1 MSRNHFHEV
10 SSLYRTF
17 SPDINTYHQI
27 GNGRDSYISYNNGG
41 FWNID
46 IKPKK
51 EYFQSIPKS
60 TKYKIKYTTRKP
72 VPFRFRSEGKGRD
85 GYIIYACG
93 NNIENPPLKKLTL
106 DYFLRTNDDFAYHNN
121 NKNNK
126 RPRMKLSNA
135 EYKFLCKR
143 REIEKKLIDR
153 LYTKEI
159 KKIRLKN
166 KQNKNNN
173 INSFFIRKDSENKI
187 SSFDNKNTFKRVF
200 SSGNINDNNNNKE
213 KNFPSIIKNIK
224 KFNITN
230 NFDKK
235 YVLKD
240 FNNDNNYHS
249 TTNFF
254 KNKKN
259 EGFKEYEY
267 KQTTIKNK
275 INNLNFDEY
284 KNYIIQNNYQRNKL
298 FSKNTQSTPNMILN
312 YE

>member
-1 MSRNHFHEV
+1 MSRNHIHEV

-46 IKPKK
+46 IKPKS
-51 EYFQSIPKS
+51 EYIQSIPTS
-60 TKYKIKYTTRKP
+60 TKYKIKYTTRRP

-93 NNIENPPLKKLTL
+93 NNLENPPLKKLTL
-106 DYFLRTNDDFAYHNN
+106 DYFLRTDDEFFYLN
-121 NKNNK
+121 NKNK
-126 RPRMKLSNA
+126 KKPRMKLSNA

-143 REIEKKLIDR
+143 KEIEKKLIDR

-159 KKIRLKN
+159 QKIKLKN
-166 KQNKNNN
+166 KNNNNKN
-173 INSFFIRKDSENKI
+173 INSFFIRKDSEDKI
-187 SSFDNKNTFKRVF
+187 SSFDNKNVFKRVF
-200 SSGNINDNNNNKE
+200 SSGNINDNKNIEE
-213 KNFPSIIKNIK
+213 KKFPSIIKNIK
-224 KFNITN
+224 KYNITN

-235 YVLKD
+235 YILKD
-240 FNNDNNYHS
+240 FNNNNTYQVAS
-249 TTNFF
+249 NFL

-259 EGFKEYEY
+259 ENVKEFKYEQ
-267 KQTTIKNK
+267 KIIKNNVK
-275 INNLNFDEY
+275 NINFDDY
-284 KNYIIQNNYQRNKL
+284 KNYINQNNYQRNQL